1 MKSPIKPMSTH
12 VTEHPG
18 TEPRPAP
25 PELGTDAG
33 THALRRTR
41 PVRVWELR
49 NGPAPAARHE

>member
-12 VTEHPG
+12 VTEHPV
-18 TEPRPAP
+18 TEPRPAAP
-25 PELGTDAG
+25 GLGTDAG
-33 THALRRTR
+33 AHPLPRTR